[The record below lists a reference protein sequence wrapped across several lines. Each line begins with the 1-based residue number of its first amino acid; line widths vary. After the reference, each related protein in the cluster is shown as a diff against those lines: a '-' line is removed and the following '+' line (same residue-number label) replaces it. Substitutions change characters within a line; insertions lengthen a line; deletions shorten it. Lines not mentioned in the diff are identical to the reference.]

1 MGIWGKVRLFAGGIA
16 FGTAGIK
23 LLTGKDAKK
32 VYTHVTAAVLRAK
45 EDVLKTATCVKENA
59 GDILSDAKKINEIR
73 AAEEAGVIEDA
84 SC

>member
-23 LLTGKDAKK
+23 VLTGRDAKK
-32 VYTHVTAAVLRAK
+32 VYTHATAAVLRAK
-45 EDVLKTATCVKENA
+45 EEVLRTATCIKVNA
-59 GDILSDAKKINEIR
+59 SDILSDAKKINEKR
-73 AAEEAGVIEDA
+73 AADDSGVIEDA